1 MHTPAAT
8 APEVSALFGSFART
22 PVQAGLAGLAG
33 LAVHEAPARAAAA
46 APQLRPVVPSDLP
59 AMRAFVQALS
69 PSSRRLRFHGG
80 LKPDSDRLLRH
91 LTGADGVRHVAW
103 VAVRPCDDGD
113 LIVGEAHWVRT
124 GEASAEFAVV
134 VADAWHG
141 HGLAQA
147 LLARLLQAA
156 EDAGITTLTAEVL
169 DDNAR
174 MATFLRRQGFELD
187 GPEHAAA
194 EAGVR
199 TWVKALPAVAAADT
213 RPATPAWRA
222 LASRLLRGWASP
234 ALAA

>member
-8 APEVSALFGSFART
+8 ISEVPALFGSPARIRA
-22 PVQAGLAGLAG
+22 QAALAG
-33 LAVHEAPARAAAA
+33 LAVHEAPARAACA
-46 APQLRPVVPSDLP
+46 APQLRPVTPGDLP

-80 LKPDSDRLLRH
+80 LKPDADRLLRH
-91 LTGADGVRHVAW
+91 LTGADGARHVAW
-103 VAVRPCDDGD
+103 VAVLRCDDGD
-113 LIVGEAHWVRT
+113 LIVGEARWVRT
-124 GEASAEFAVV
+124 GEATAEFAVA

-156 EDAGITTLTAEVL
+156 EGAGIATLTADVL

-174 MATFLRRQGFELD
+174 MATFLQRQGFD
-187 GPEHAAA
+187 GPEGAPA

-199 TWVKALPAVAAADT
+199 TWARSL
-213 RPATPAWRA
+213 RPASEAGGIRPAATGWRA
-222 LASRLLRGWASP
+222 RASRFLSGWASP